1 MRHLLIIGL
10 IPSLGAFICN
20 AMKKGDDDLRAKV
33 QNPVSSMY
41 SLPLK
46 LTADFGAPNGSA
58 YFFNVN
64 PVIPMTVGDWN
75 LISRALIPLWASVE
89 GFIEGTPDIH
99 QGRPVNDRKNGLG
112 DIDYSLFFSPNKT
125 KPFIWGIGPSITFKD
140 YPIRQ
145 RPASFNLDKVLAQ
158 MERAGS
164 R

>member
-10 IPSLGAFICN
+10 ILSLGASICN
-20 AMKKGDDDLRAKV
+20 AQEKGGDDLSAKV

-41 SLPLK
+41 NLPLK
-46 LTADFGAPNGSA
+46 LTVDYGAPNGSA
-58 YFFNVN
+58 YFFNAN
-64 PVIPMTVGDWN
+64 PVIPVTVGDWN
-75 LISRALIPLWASVE
+75 LISRALIPLWVIVD
-89 GFIEGTPDIH
+89 GFIEGTPDIS
-99 QGRPVNDRKNGLG
+99 QGRPANDRKNGLG
-112 DIDYSLFFSPNKT
+112 DINYSLFFSPNKT

>member
-1 MRHLLIIGL
+1 
-10 IPSLGAFICN
+10 
-20 AMKKGDDDLRAKV
+20 
-33 QNPVSSMY
+33 
-41 SLPLK
+41 

-75 LISRALIPLWASVE
+75 LISRALIPLWVSVD
-89 GFIEGTPDIH
+89 GFIEGTPDIS
-99 QGRPVNDRKNGLG
+99 QGRPANDRKNGLG
-112 DIDYSLFFSPNKT
+112 DINYSLFFSPNKT

>member
-1 MRHLLIIGL
+1 
-10 IPSLGAFICN
+10 
-20 AMKKGDDDLRAKV
+20 
-33 QNPVSSMY
+33 MY

-46 LTADFGAPNGSA
+46 LTADFGTPNGSA

-64 PVIPMTVGDWN
+64 PVTVGDWN
-75 LISRALIPLWASVE
+75 LISRALIPLWVSVD
-89 GFIEGTPDIH
+89 GFIEGTPDIS
-99 QGRPVNDRKNGLG
+99 QGRPANDRKNGLG
-112 DIDYSLFFSPNKT
+112 DINYSLFFSPNKT

-145 RPASFNLDKVLAQ
+145 TPASFNLDKVLAQ

>member
-10 IPSLGAFICN
+10 ILSLGASICN
-20 AMKKGDDDLRAKV
+20 AQEKGGDDLRAKV

-64 PVIPMTVGDWN
+64 PVIPVTVGDWN
-75 LISRALIPLWASVE
+75 LISRALIPLWVSVD
-89 GFIEGTPDIH
+89 GSIEGTPDIP
-99 QGRPVNDRKNGLG
+99 QGRPANDRKNGLG
-112 DIDYSLFFSPNKT
+112 DINYSLFFSPNKT
-125 KPFIWGIGPSITFKD
+125 RPFIWGIGPSITFKD